1 VEDLLLVAQMDDS
14 GFALEEMELD
24 LAGVGAEAVEAARP
38 LADRRGIALHGPGAA
53 KFLLLGDRT
62 RLGQVLDNL
71 LSNALKFT
79 PEGGTVTVETL
90 RVNGSVRLVV
100 ADTGVGVQP
109 DELGH
114 LFERFYRTEAATEQA
129 VQGTGLGLS
138 ISKSIVEAHG
148 GTITAESR
156 PGVGTSMTIELPAA

>member
-14 GFALEEMELD
+14 GFALDEAELD
-24 LAGVGAEAVEAARP
+24 LAQVAAEAVEAARP
-38 LADRRGIALHGPGAA
+38 LADRRGIALRGPVGAE
-53 KFLLLGDRT
+53 LLLPGDRT
-62 RLGQVLDNL
+62 RLGQVIDNL

-79 PEGGTVTVETL
+79 PTGGTVTVETG

-109 DELGH
+109 DELAH
-114 LFERFYRTEAATEQA
+114 LFERFYRTEAANAQA
-129 VQGTGLGLS
+129 VQGSGLGLS

-148 GTITAESR
+148 GTITADSR
-156 PGVGTSMTIELPAA
+156 PGVGTALTIVLPA